1 VSNLEVRPTE
11 APCRSSD
18 PAGPESTL
26 LEARDV
32 PLGGVRAMQV
42 SRTLP
47 QREIPT
53 VGAWCFLDQFG
64 PERTDM
70 RVLPHPHC
78 GLQTVTW
85 PVQGEIRHRDSLGS
99 DVVLRPGQLNLMTSG
114 PGIAHSEF
122 SLGEAPLIEG
132 LQLWVALPDGGN
144 GITPSFEQHV
154 KLPAFEI
161 EGAQGIVAL
170 GELAG
175 AASPATVFTPI
186 VGAQITV
193 APGASP
199 VLPLRPDFEY
209 AVLVLAGA
217 LSVDGTP
224 HERGP
229 LLYLGT
235 GRDEL
240 PLASAEGA
248 TVFLLG
254 GEPFA
259 EELVMWWNF
268 VGRSHEDI
276 VAARDTWEDP
286 DQTRF
291 GHVEGHDGQ
300 RIPAPPLPGGRLRP
314 RGRR

>member
-1 VSNLEVRPTE
+1 VSNLEVLPVE
-11 APCRSSD
+11 EPCRSSD
-18 PAGPESTL
+18 PAGPEAVL

-32 PLGGVRAMQV
+32 PLGGVRAMRV

-70 RVLPHPHC
+70 QVLPHPHT

-85 PVQGEIRHRDSLGS
+85 PIQGEVRHRDSLGTE
-99 DVVLRPGQLNLMTSG
+99 VVLRPGQLNLMTSG

-122 SLGEAPLIEG
+122 SLGDDPVVEG
-132 LQLWVALPDGGN
+132 LQLWVALPRGGN
-144 GITPSFEQHV
+144 GIKSGFEQHTD
-154 KLPAFEI
+154 LPRFEA
-161 EGAQGIVAL
+161 EGVQGIVVL

-193 APGASP
+193 EPGAAAT
-199 VLPLRPDFEY
+199 LPLRRDFEH
-209 AVLVLAGA
+209 AVLVVSGA
-217 LSVDGTP
+217 LTVDGTGL
-224 HERGP
+224 ERGP

-240 PLASAEGA
+240 PLASDAGA

-276 VAARDTWEDP
+276 VAARDAWEDP
-286 DQTRF
+286 NQTRF
-291 GHVEGHDGQ
+291 GTVPGHNGQ

>member
-1 VSNLEVRPTE
+1 MSNLEVRPVE
-11 APCRSSD
+11 EPCRPSGH
-18 PAGPESTL
+18 AGPESVL

-32 PLGGVRAMQV
+32 PLGGVRAMHV

-47 QREIPT
+47 QREVPT
-53 VGAWCFLDQFG
+53 VGAWCFLDRFG

-70 RVLPHPHC
+70 AVLPHPHS

-85 PVQGEIRHRDSLGS
+85 PLAGEIRHRDSLGS

-132 LQLWVALPDGGN
+132 LQLWVALPDGGH
-144 GITPSFEQHV
+144 GIA
-154 KLPAFEI
+154 PAFERHTTLPRFEL

-186 VGAQITV
+186 VGAQVTIE
-193 APGASP
+193 PGASP
-199 VLPLRPDFEY
+199 VVPLRPEFEH
-209 AVLVLAGA
+209 AVLVVSGA
-217 LSVDGTP
+217 LQVDGTP
-224 HERGP
+224 LERGP

-235 GRDEL
+235 GRDAL
-240 PLASAEGA
+240 PLASDEGA

-254 GEPFA
+254 GEPFE

-268 VGRSHEDI
+268 VARSHEDI
-276 VAARDTWEDP
+276 VAARTAWEDP

-291 GHVEGHDGQ
+291 GHVDGHGGQ